1 MIFPDGVRT
10 LADQDSAALTFLSMP
25 CMSSRQSY
33 SILVGMTDAS
43 SPVEESAPKPAAS
56 QHQVLLEV
64 AESIATH
71 RDLPGLFHD
80 LVERLPRLVNF
91 ETLWL
96 VLHEPARNVMRVH
109 ILETP
114 SRTYVDFVERTIQDA
129 PAGWVWERQEALVVP
144 DLETEK
150 RFQQALDSLREIHV
164 RSFCILPLTTAHRR
178 VGAVGFGSQQV
189 GTYGEAGV
197 EFLQLVAKQ
206 IAVAVDNA
214 LNYQAART
222 LQQQLEH
229 ERDRLRLLLDL
240 NNSVVSTLD
249 LRELFRAISAKV
261 RQVMDC
267 DYASVLLPEKDGRQ
281 LRVYARDF
289 SQGGETWQEEIVVPA
304 AGRPASTVL
313 ASGQPLVLD
322 RQALGRYGPQLNL
335 WSMGLQSLCVLPM
348 ISRGRVIGTLNL
360 GRLREGAFS
369 HGDVDFLSQVAKQ
382 IAIGVENALN
392 YKQISEARER
402 LAEERNYL
410 TEEIRTEHDF
420 EAIIGQSPA
429 LKRILKQAEL
439 VAPTGSTVLIM
450 GETGTGKEVL
460 ARAIH
465 DISPRRER
473 TFVSVNCAAIPLGL
487 LESELFGHEKG
498 AFTGAIAQKPG
509 RFELAHQGTLFLDEV
524 GDIPPELQPKLL
536 RVLQEQEFER
546 LGSTRTLHV
555 DARVVAA
562 TSRDLAQMVENREFR
577 SDLYYRLNIFPILVP
592 PLRERPEDI
601 PLLVAHFTD
610 KYARR
615 MDKRISR
622 IPAETMDALKRYHW
636 PGNVRELQNF
646 IERAT
651 ILTSGVT
658 LHAPLSELRQASREV
673 PRKSRTLAESDRDQI
688 MRALRESQW
697 VLGGPGGAAERL
709 GLKRTTLFYKMRKL
723 GITRPPS

>member
-1 MIFPDGVRT
+1 MDPQGVGQR
-10 LADQDSAALTFLSMP
+10 AQP
-25 CMSSRQSY
+25 K
-33 SILVGMTDAS
+33 
-43 SPVEESAPKPAAS
+43 APAS

-64 AESIATH
+64 TESIATH
-71 RDLPGLFHD
+71 RDLPALFHD
-80 LVERLPRLVNF
+80 LKQRLPRLVNF
-91 ETLWL
+91 DTLWL
-96 VLHEPARNVMRVH
+96 VLHDVGRNVMRVH

-114 SRTYVDFVERTIQDA
+114 SRAYVDFVERDIQDA
-129 PAGWVWERQEALVVP
+129 PAGWVWERQEILMVS
-144 DLETEK
+144 DLAQET
-150 RFQQALDSLREIHV
+150 RFAKAMDSLREIGV
-164 RSFCILPLTTAHRR
+164 KSFCVLPLTTAHQRL
-178 VGAVGFGSQQV
+178 GAVGFGSQQA
-189 GTYGEAGV
+189 GAYDEKGV
-197 EFLQLVAKQ
+197 EFLQLVARQ

-214 LNYQAART
+214 LNHQSAQA

-229 ERDRLRLLLDL
+229 ERDRLKLLLDL

-249 LRELFRAISAKV
+249 LRQLFRAISANV
-261 RQVMDC
+261 RHVMAC
-267 DYASVLLPEKDGRQ
+267 DYASVLLPEPGGKQ

-289 SQGGETWQEEIVVPA
+289 SQSGESWQEEIVVPA
-304 AGRPASTVL
+304 TGRPASKVL
-313 ASGQPLVLD
+313 ESGKPLVFD
-322 RQALGRYGPQLNL
+322 RQALSQWGPQLNI
-335 WSMGLQSLCVLPM
+335 WSIGLKSLCVLPM
-348 ISRGRVIGTLNL
+348 ISRDRVIGTLNL
-360 GRLREGAFS
+360 GRLGEEDFS
-369 HGDVDFLSQVAKQ
+369 HADVDFLAQVANQ

-392 YKQISEARER
+392 YRQVTEARER

-410 TEEIRTEHDF
+410 TEEIRVDHDF

-450 GETGTGKEVL
+450 GETGTGKEIL

-465 DISPRRER
+465 DISPGRER
-473 TFVSVNCAAIPLGL
+473 TVVSVNCAAIPLGL

-498 AFTGAIAQKPG
+498 AFTGAIAQKIG
-509 RFELAHQGTLFLDEV
+509 RFELARQGTLFLDEL
-524 GDIPPELQPKLL
+524 GDIPLELQPKLL
-536 RVLQEQEFER
+536 RVLQEKEFER
-546 LGSTRTLHV
+546 LGSTRTVHV
-555 DARVVAA
+555 DTRLVGA
-562 TSRDLAQMVENREFR
+562 TSRDLMQMVENQQFR

-615 MDKRISR
+615 MDKRISK
-622 IPAETMDALKRYHW
+622 IPTETMDALKRYAW

-651 ILTSGVT
+651 ILTTGST
-658 LHAPLSELRQASREV
+658 LQAPLSELRQAGREGQ
-673 PRKSRTLAESDRDQI
+673 RKTRTLAEAERDQV

-723 GITRPPS
+723 GISRPPG

>member
-1 MIFPDGVRT
+1 MDGSEATKR
-10 LADQDSAALTFLSMP
+10 L
-25 CMSSRQSY
+25 
-33 SILVGMTDAS
+33 
-43 SPVEESAPKPAAS
+43 EPKPPGS
-56 QHQVLLEV
+56 QHQALLEV
-64 AESIATH
+64 TESVSTH
-71 RDLPGLFHD
+71 RDLPALFHD
-80 LVERLPRLVNF
+80 LKERLPRLVNF
-91 ETLWL
+91 DTLWL
-96 VLHEPARNVMRVH
+96 VLHEPVRNVMRVH

-114 SRTYVDFVERTIQDA
+114 SRTYVDFVERSIEDA

-144 DLETEK
+144 DLGQET
-150 RFQQALDSLREIHV
+150 RFEAALGSMLEIGV
-164 RSFCILPLTTAHRR
+164 KSFCILPLTTAHRR
-178 VGAVGFGSQQV
+178 LGAVGFGSQRV
-189 GTYGEAGV
+189 GAYGEAGA
-197 EFLQLVAKQ
+197 EFLQLVARQ

-214 LNYQAART
+214 LNHQAAQA
-222 LQQQLEH
+222 LQRQLER
-229 ERDRLRLLLDL
+229 ERDRLKLLLDL

-249 LRELFRAISAKV
+249 LRQLLRAISANV
-261 RQVMDC
+261 RRVMDC
-267 DYASVLLPEKDGRQ
+267 DYASVLLPEQDGKQ
-281 LRVYARDF
+281 LRVYARNF
-289 SQGGETWQEEIVVPA
+289 SEGGESWLEEIVVPA
-304 AGRPASTVL
+304 TGRPASKVL
-313 ASGQPLVLD
+313 ESGKPLVLD
-322 RQALGRYGPQLNL
+322 SQALSRYSPQPNL
-335 WSMGLQSLCVLPM
+335 WSIGIKSLCILPM
-348 ISRGRVIGTLNL
+348 VSRDRVAGTLNL
-360 GRLREGAFS
+360 GRLRDGAFS
-369 HGDVDFLSQVAKQ
+369 QGDVDFLAQVANQ

-392 YKQISEARER
+392 YQQVTEARER
-402 LAEERNYL
+402 LAEERDYL

-465 DISPRRER
+465 DISPQRER
-473 TFVSVNCAAIPLGL
+473 TFVSVNCAAIPMGL

-498 AFTGAIAQKPG
+498 AFTGAIAQKIG

-524 GDIPPELQPKLL
+524 GDIPLELQPKLL
-536 RVLQEQEFER
+536 RVLQEKEFER
-546 LGSTRTLHV
+546 LGSTRTVHV
-555 DARVVAA
+555 ETRLVAA

-577 SDLYYRLNIFPILVP
+577 GDLYYRLNIFPILVP

-615 MDKRISR
+615 MDRRISK

-651 ILTSGVT
+651 ILTSGST
-658 LHAPLSELRQASREV
+658 LQAPLAELRQASREV
-673 PRKSRTLAESDRDQI
+673 QRKARTLAETERDQI

-723 GITRPPS
+723 GITRP